1 MGGEAWLPVR
11 VVVVAGGEF
20 VEEPAAA
27 YASQLG
33 GDTDDEP
40 MESLRA

>member
-1 MGGEAWLPVR
+1 MDRLHLNV
-11 VVVVAGGEF
+11 

-33 GDTDDEP
+33 GDADDEP